1 MDWRGMFRRR
11 RERSGRWCWGRF
23 RMEVDFLPSGFG
35 GAGDRIRGF
44 FLPQPASWPGTPF
57 AALRMTIVGGCA
69 CVALAV
75 MVGCHGE
82 PRAPGTVVVILES
95 SPNNLDPRQG
105 TDAQSEIGRAHG

>member
-11 RERSGRWCWGRF
+11 RARSGRWCWGRF
-23 RMEVDFLPSGFG
+23 RMEVEVLPSGFG
-35 GAGDRIRGF
+35 GAGDRIWGF
-44 FLPQPASWPGTPF
+44 F

-69 CVALAV
+69 CGALAV

-82 PRAPGTVVVILES
+82 PRAPGTVVVIIES

-105 TDAQSEIGRAHG
+105 TDAQSEQIGRAH